1 MATMKVI
8 DKELH
13 LRFSA
18 WERLAVWRAGL
29 VVPLSAVRTVKCID
43 EPVGHTRG
51 GRMGL
56 LVSGVVKVGIWGLGT
71 GIRQLVSVRRRV
83 PGLRITLDRTVSGG
97 RFDELLISTK
107 DAGRVAEE
115 ISSGVGDA

>member
-1 MATMKVI
+1 
-8 DKELH
+8 
-13 LRFSA
+13 
-18 WERLAVWRAGL
+18 
-29 VVPLSAVRTVKCID
+29 
-43 EPVGHTRG
+43 
-51 GRMGL
+51 MGL

>member
-13 LRFSA
+13 VRFSV

-29 VVPLSAVRTVKCID
+29 IVPLSAVRTVRCVD
-43 EPVGHTRG
+43 EPAGHTRG
-51 GRMGL
+51 GRMGI

-71 GIRQLVSVRRRV
+71 GIRQLVSVRRSV
-83 PGLRITLDRTVSGG
+83 PGLRITLDRAVSGG
-97 RFDELLISTK
+97 RFDELLISAK
-107 DAGRVAEE
+107 DAGRVAEA
-115 ISSGVGDA
+115 IRSRAGDA